1 MLFVSQSL
9 SRVETKKK
17 KEPIAI
23 LKNGFKT
30 IERKRNKKENKKL
43 TILREYSPIQV
54 WILKTMIHM
63 HQRLHNLYV
72 LYLQFKFKF
81 KGVKNY
87 QKVSNIIRELP
98 IRTNSRKNLTKD

>member
-1 MLFVSQSL
+1 V
-9 SRVETKKK
+9 TKKK

-30 IERKRNKKENKKL
+30 IFKRKGNKKENKKL

-72 LYLQFKFKF
+72 LYLQFQFKF

-98 IRTNSRKNLTKD
+98 LRTNSRKNLTKD